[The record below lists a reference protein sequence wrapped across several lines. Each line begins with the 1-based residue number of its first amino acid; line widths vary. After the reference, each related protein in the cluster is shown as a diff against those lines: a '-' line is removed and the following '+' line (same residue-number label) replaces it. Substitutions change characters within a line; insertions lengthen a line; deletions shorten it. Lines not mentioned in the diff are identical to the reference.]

1 MSLEFVII
9 PLTSVFI
16 TTAQDIQNKLKTA
29 IKTKIT
35 IQIDTNYDIL
45 TRARIQK
52 WKKQQFNVITID
64 NDYNQA
70 NTISVLFSEKRSRP
84 EVMEVEEFIDLVASF
99 EDKDQHNIYH
109 TRDSDDLDT
118 DNSNGGCTIM

>member
-9 PLTSVFI
+9 PITSDFI
-16 TTAQDIQNKLKTA
+16 TTAHDIQNKLKTS
-29 IKTKIT
+29 IKTKIS
-35 IQIDTNYDIL
+35 IQIDTNYDSL
-45 TRARIQK
+45 TSARIQK
-52 WKKQQFNVITID
+52 WKKHEFNIITID
-64 NDYNQA
+64 NDYNEA

-118 DNSNGGCTIM
+118 DNSNGGCTFM